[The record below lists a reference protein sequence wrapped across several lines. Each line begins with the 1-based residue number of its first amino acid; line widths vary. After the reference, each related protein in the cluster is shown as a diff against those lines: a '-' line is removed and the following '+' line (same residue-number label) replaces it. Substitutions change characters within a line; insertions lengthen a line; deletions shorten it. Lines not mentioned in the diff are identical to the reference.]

1 MRVSKW
7 FFEPGSSRLPRA
19 HDGQATAR
27 QFGINSCLPDKLPVF
42 SPLLKNI
49 SGGFI
54 HYFSLGETKAHFPA
68 YSRTLLAGVL
78 AQGTMTSATQKTGA
92 SRVQFGIFE
101 ADFTTGELRRSGVR
115 VRLQSQPFKLLSVL
129 VEHAGEV
136 VSRETLQIEL
146 WGADTTVD
154 FDHSLGIAV
163 NKLREALGDSAENP
177 RFVETLA
184 KRGYRFI
191 APIRFIDEHGIT
203 DAQASA
209 ASALPVR
216 AASRPWLWLAAGL
229 AAICIALGL
238 ALLLR
243 TPPRA
248 PYRVE
253 QVTFTG
259 HVLDSDLDVES
270 SSSSASDGTRIYF
283 SHMDNGSPVL
293 AVALAANGEIS
304 YFRLPSEIGAP
315 LIGSLSPDGSKLVL
329 HGHLQA
335 EPEQPLW
342 IVPTLGGDARRV
354 PNVLAHD
361 ATWMPDGQHLL
372 VASGSDLTVV
382 GTDGSDPHRLLS
394 VQGLA
399 FWLRWSPDGKLLRF
413 TVRDSKRQTAEL
425 WQADSD
431 GSNSHPLFPGWS
443 QPASEC
449 CGSWTPDGDYYVFQS
464 SRDGSGHSQ
473 IWAVRERPWYRAGSK
488 PWQITNGPLDYQAP
502 ATAPGSDRIYF
513 IGATA
518 QYQLLRA
525 MPKASTFIT
534 LDQNLSAAALAEYS
548 HDGKWIAWLNASDN
562 SLWRSRIDGSERI
575 ELTTP
580 PLRIFTMK
588 WSPDDRRLAVMGIE
602 PGKPWK
608 IYLIDAEGGKL
619 TPALNEDSNEAD
631 PAWSPDGNSIVFGR
645 PPGRMDSSRQKAIYQ
660 LDLATHK
667 TVEIPGSAGLFS
679 PRLSPDGRFIAAMP
693 LDQRA
698 LMLYDRSNQHWTT
711 LTKHG
716 VGDPTW
722 SRDGRFV
729 YFQDFLE
736 PGKPI
741 YRVPV
746 PEGKPQLVATIQ
758 SLLPIS
764 ATDYRLIGLAPGD
777 LPIVTA
783 RTPDVNLYSVDLN
796 EK

>member
-1 MRVSKW
+1 M
-7 FFEPGSSRLPRA
+7 
-19 HDGQATAR
+19 
-27 QFGINSCLPDKLPVF
+27 
-42 SPLLKNI
+42 
-49 SGGFI
+49 
-54 HYFSLGETKAHFPA
+54 ET
-68 YSRTLLAGVL
+68 
-78 AQGTMTSATQKTGA
+78 ATQKSGA

-129 VEHAGEV
+129 VEHPGEV
-136 VSRETLQIEL
+136 VSRETLQFEL

-191 APIRFIDEHGIT
+191 APVRVIDEHAFAEAEVT
-203 DAQASA
+203 
-209 ASALPVR
+209 
-216 AASRPWLWLAAGL
+216 LAAGNGSLARPSARLWFWLAGVL
-229 AAICIALGL
+229 AAICSALVITL
-238 ALLLR
+238 VLR
-243 TPPRA
+243 APARA
-248 PYRVE
+248 PYHIS

-270 SSSSASDGTRIYF
+270 FSSSASDGTRIYF

-304 YFRLPSEIGAP
+304 YFRLASEIGAP
-315 LIGSLSPDGSKLVL
+315 LIGSLSPDGSKLVVR
-329 HGHLQA
+329 GHLQA

-361 ATWMPDGQHLL
+361 ATWMPDGQRLL
-372 VASGSDLTVV
+372 VASGNDLTVV

-394 VQGLA
+394 VQGLV
-399 FWLRWSPDGKLLRF
+399 FWPRWSPDGKRLRF

-425 WQADSD
+425 WEANSD
-431 GSNSHPLFPGWS
+431 GSNLHSLLPGWS
-443 QPASEC
+443 PSASEC

-464 SRDGSGHSQ
+464 SRDGIGHSQ
-473 IWAVRERPWYRAGSK
+473 IWALRERPWYRKDSK
-488 PWQITNGPLDYQAP
+488 PRQITDGPLGYQAP

-525 MPKASTFIT
+525 MPKAPAFTT

-548 HDGKWIAWLNASDN
+548 HDGKWIAWENLSDN

-588 WSPDDRRLAVMGIE
+588 WSPDDRRLAVMGLV

-619 TPALNEDSNEAD
+619 TPALDEDINEAD
-631 PAWSPDGNSIVFGR
+631 PAWSPDGHSIVFGR
-645 PPGRMDSSRQKAIYQ
+645 LPDRMDNAQPKAIYE
-660 LDLATHK
+660 LNLATHI

-679 PRLSPDGRFIAAMP
+679 PRLSPDGRYIAAMP

-698 LMLYDRSNQHWTT
+698 LKLYDRSGQDRSVQRWTT
-711 LTKHG
+711 LTLHG

-722 SRDGRFV
+722 SHDGRYL

-741 YRVPV
+741 YRIAVPN
-746 PEGKPQLVATIQ
+746 GKPELVATIQ

-764 ATDYRLIGLAPGD
+764 AIDYRLIGLAPGD

-796 EK
+796 QR

>member
-1 MRVSKW
+1 
-7 FFEPGSSRLPRA
+7 
-19 HDGQATAR
+19 
-27 QFGINSCLPDKLPVF
+27 
-42 SPLLKNI
+42 
-49 SGGFI
+49 
-54 HYFSLGETKAHFPA
+54 
-68 YSRTLLAGVL
+68 
-78 AQGTMTSATQKTGA
+78 MTSATQKSGA

-129 VEHAGEV
+129 VEHPGEV
-136 VSRETLQIEL
+136 VSRETLHIEL

-191 APIRFIDEHGIT
+191 APVKFIDEHS
-203 DAQASA
+203 QAEIHLAPAPVPA
-209 ASALPVR
+209 APIRSSMR
-216 AASRPWLWLAAGL
+216 LWFWPAAGL
-229 AAICIALGL
+229 AAICIALAL
-238 ALLLR
+238 AIMLR
-243 TPPRA
+243 TPARS

-259 HVLDSDLDVES
+259 HVLDQNLDVES
-270 SSSSASDGTRIYF
+270 FSSSASDGTRIYF

-293 AVALAANGEIS
+293 AVALAANGEIT

-315 LIGSLSPDGSKLVL
+315 LIGSLSPDGSKLVV

-361 ATWMPDGQHLL
+361 ATWMPDGQRLL
-372 VASGSDLTVV
+372 VASGNDLSVV
-382 GTDGSDPHRLLS
+382 GTDGSDPHRLLN

-399 FWLRWSPDGKLLRF
+399 FWLRWSPDGKRLSF
-413 TVRDSKRQTAEL
+413 TVRDSKRQSAEL
-425 WQADSD
+425 WQANAD
-431 GSNSHPLFPGWS
+431 GSNAHPLLPGWS

-449 CGSWTPDGDYYVFQS
+449 CGNWTPDGNYYVFQS

-473 IWAVRERPWYRAGSK
+473 IWAMREHSWFGAGGK
-488 PWQITNGPLDYQAP
+488 PWLITNGPLDYQAP

-513 IGATA
+513 IGATS

-525 MPKASTFIT
+525 MPKTSTFTT

-562 SLWRSRIDGSERI
+562 SLWRSRVDGSERI

-588 WSPDDRRLAVMGIE
+588 WSPDDRRLAVMGLV

-619 TPALNEDSNEAD
+619 TPALDEDFNEAD
-631 PAWSPDGNSIVFGR
+631 PAWSPDGESIVFGR
-645 PPGRMDSSRQKAIYQ
+645 LPDRMDNARQKAIYQ
-660 LDLATHK
+660 LDLASHK

-679 PRLSPDGRFIAAMP
+679 PRLSPDGRYIAAMP
-693 LDQRA
+693 LNQRA
-698 LMLYDRSNQHWTT
+698 LMLYDRTNQHWTT
-711 LTKHG
+711 LTLHG

-722 SRDGRFV
+722 SHDGRYV

-741 YRVPV
+741 YRIAVPN
-746 PEGKPQLVATIQ
+746 GKPEPVATIQ

-764 ATDYRLIGLAPGD
+764 AIDYRLIGLAPGD